1 MSWIV
6 SFEEPVFSTWNALNC
21 NRMVKR
27 NRLDLFLF
35 FYFPDSTIYCSLHLS
50 EMSLEIISVFA
61 RLLWII
67 EELIW
72 LLWII
77 EELILLLLGKK
88 WKFMLFMLKKQGQ
101 LYQAAT
107 LDYIRT
113 FFFFLLLGGL
123 GVDRNLCCLSSHSR
137 DKLMNRLCG
146 FLVRITD
153 NITCKETN

>member
-1 MSWIV
+1 
-6 SFEEPVFSTWNALNC
+6 
-21 NRMVKR
+21 
-27 NRLDLFLF
+27 
-35 FYFPDSTIYCSLHLS
+35 
-50 EMSLEIISVFA
+50 MSLEIISVFA

-67 EELIW
+67 D
-72 LLWII
+72 
-77 EELILLLLGKK
+77 ELILLLLGKK

-113 FFFFLLLGGL
+113 IFLLLFGGVGGGGGL
-123 GVDRNLCCLSSHSR
+123 GVDGNLCCLSSHSR

>member
-1 MSWIV
+1 
-6 SFEEPVFSTWNALNC
+6 
-21 NRMVKR
+21 
-27 NRLDLFLF
+27 
-35 FYFPDSTIYCSLHLS
+35 
-50 EMSLEIISVFA
+50 MSLEIISVFA

-67 EELIW
+67 D
-72 LLWII
+72 
-77 EELILLLLGKK
+77 ELILLLLGKK

-113 FFFFLLLGGL
+113 FFFLLLGGL
-123 GVDRNLCCLSSHSR
+123 GVDGNLCCLSSHSR